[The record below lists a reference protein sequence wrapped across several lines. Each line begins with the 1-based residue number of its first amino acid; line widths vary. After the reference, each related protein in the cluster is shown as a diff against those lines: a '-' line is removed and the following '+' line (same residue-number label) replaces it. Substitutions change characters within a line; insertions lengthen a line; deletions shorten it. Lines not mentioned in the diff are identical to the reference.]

1 MNLYLVEL
9 FKRDN
14 FVHYIQI
21 PLNKVF
27 MFGAIDKISLIALL
41 DEKTIIDLFDRKNQ
55 QLICLMSS
63 IMDLID
69 GTFNNGLSFF

>member
-9 FKRDN
+9 LKRDN

-27 MFGAIDKISLIALL
+27 MFGAIDKISFI
-41 DEKTIIDLFDRKNQ
+41 
-55 QLICLMSS
+55 
-63 IMDLID
+63 
-69 GTFNNGLSFF
+69 GLSDEIINN